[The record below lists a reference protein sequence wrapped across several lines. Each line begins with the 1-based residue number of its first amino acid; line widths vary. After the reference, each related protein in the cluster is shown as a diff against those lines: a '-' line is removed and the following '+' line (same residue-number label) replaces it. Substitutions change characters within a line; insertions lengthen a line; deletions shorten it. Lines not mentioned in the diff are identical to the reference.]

1 MFIFGKVFFKHSWP
15 LFQGMLRLSDAPFR
29 AVRPQQGFFC
39 PWVNSLPILDLC
51 PCGLRNGCSV
61 YSLEDQHASLW
72 PWPSHSYSASCRSRR
87 CSWPLLFKAFSW
99 GNTCGNILCTA
110 GRARGTSVCLFILFV
125 PDESPPQQL
134 HLPLSFKEPV
144 IKLTTQNFQS
154 NQTLLLYLIVFQLY

>member
-1 MFIFGKVFFKHSWP
+1 MHGQTETYEAHEDIQNDLARLNDWFWCFIKCFFFGKVFFKHSWP

-51 PCGLRNGCSV
+51 PCGLRNGRSV

-99 GNTCGNILCTA
+99 GNTCGNILCT
-110 GRARGTSVCLFILFV
+110 VCLFIYFICAWWVPSPTASSSSLF
-125 PDESPPQQL
+125 
-134 HLPLSFKEPV
+134 
-144 IKLTTQNFQS
+144 
-154 NQTLLLYLIVFQLY
+154 